1 MGKEVIL
8 VAAALMVVFFC
19 AWLVFFFFYLRLW
32 IQALLTN
39 TPVGFLDI
47 VRMRLRGCPPA
58 LLVQAMIAL
67 SQRGVKVSALEA
79 EQYYLATFVRGERIA
94 TAGELADL
102 LEAAKRDAPGA
113 LPH

>member
-1 MGKEVIL
+1 MGKEVVL
-8 VAAALMVVFFC
+8 VVAALTGVFFC
-19 AWLVFFFFYLRLW
+19 AWLVFFFFFLRLW

-39 TPVGFLDI
+39 TPVRLLDI
-47 VRMRLRGCPPA
+47 VRMRLSGCPPE
-58 LLVQAMIAL
+58 LLVRAMIAL
-67 SQRGVKVSALEA
+67 RQRGVKVTALEA